1 MEFMTA
7 FLLRWLV
14 ATGLVLATFNPSGYD
29 LVQWGTR
36 SLSTSAPIVALAG
49 IVILIG
55 YIIFLRAT
63 FRSIGPVGIL
73 LVAALLGAVG
83 WVLVDLRVLS
93 LQNTGL
99 MIWLGLL
106 SLSFILAVG
115 LSWSHVRRA
124 LSGQSD
130 MDDVDE

>member
-1 MEFMTA
+1 MAA